1 MVYFIYKIK
10 TKEKNSIMKFKLT
23 PYLKKYKWQM
33 ILGPFFKFLEAVTD
47 LVTPILVALILDK
60 GIPNQDT
67 NYIFMIGGIVIAMN
81 IVGFILAVVCQR
93 LSAIAA
99 YGIGR
104 DMRRDVYAKITKL
117 SSSEMDKYTT
127 MSMTNR
133 AVNDIGQ
140 IQNAIGT
147 TIRNVARA
155 PFLLVGSTVM
165 AMFINIKLSLIFLA
179 VIPVILL
186 VFFLVMRKTNP
197 LYLQTK
203 ANLDNVSNVTR
214 ENLSGNRVVRAFN
227 KQQYEIDRFN
237 TANQKWTDVNLR
249 IGTYSA
255 LLQPLLRLIVNIAV
269 IIVVWIGGI
278 QVNIGGLTQG
288 QIISFINYLTQISG
302 SLVKIAKI
310 IIIYVRTGASIKRVA
325 EIYALEPS
333 IISKQNANVLSL
345 DDVPQIEF
353 KDVSFSYNGIKNAIK
368 DLSLTIQA
376 GETIGIIG
384 GTGSGKSTLVN
395 LLPRFYDV
403 TKGEILINGKNI
415 KSYDIESLRNYVSIV
430 PQNPTLFSG
439 TIESNLR
446 FRKSDASPEELTK
459 ALIVSQSYGFVSEKP
474 NGIKSNVERGGRNFS
489 GGQRQRLTIARA
501 IVGNPKILI
510 LDDSSSAL
518 DFQTDYE
525 LRKALKTTL
534 KTTTKI
540 YVSQRTNSI
549 KQADK
554 IVVLD
559 NGNVVGIGT
568 HDYLLQNCD
577 VYKEIYDSQ
586 NR

>member
-1 MVYFIYKIK
+1 MKKKK
-10 TKEKNSIMKFKLT
+10 TGLFT
-23 PYLKKYKWQM
+23 YLKKYKWQM

-67 NYIFMIGGIVIAMN
+67 SYIFMIGGIVIAMN
-81 IVGFILAVVCQR
+81 VVGFILAVVCQR

-269 IIVVWIGGI
+269 IIV
-278 QVNIGGLTQG
+278 
-288 QIISFINYLTQISG
+288 
-302 SLVKIAKI
+302 
-310 IIIYVRTGASIKRVA
+310 
-325 EIYALEPS
+325 
-333 IISKQNANVLSL
+333 
-345 DDVPQIEF
+345 
-353 KDVSFSYNGIKNAIK
+353 
-368 DLSLTIQA
+368 
-376 GETIGIIG
+376 
-384 GTGSGKSTLVN
+384 N
-395 LLPRFYDV
+395 L
-403 TKGEILINGKNI
+403 
-415 KSYDIESLRNYVSIV
+415 
-430 PQNPTLFSG
+430 
-439 TIESNLR
+439 
-446 FRKSDASPEELTK
+446 
-459 ALIVSQSYGFVSEKP
+459 
-474 NGIKSNVERGGRNFS
+474 
-489 GGQRQRLTIARA
+489 
-501 IVGNPKILI
+501 
-510 LDDSSSAL
+510 
-518 DFQTDYE
+518 
-525 LRKALKTTL
+525 
-534 KTTTKI
+534 
-540 YVSQRTNSI
+540 
-549 KQADK
+549 
-554 IVVLD
+554 
-559 NGNVVGIGT
+559 
-568 HDYLLQNCD
+568 
-577 VYKEIYDSQ
+577 
-586 NR
+586 

>member
-10 TKEKNSIMKFKLT
+10 TKEKNSIMKFKLA

-67 NYIFMIGGIVIAMN
+67 SYIFMIGGIVIAMN
-81 IVGFILAVVCQR
+81 VVGFILAVVCQR

-333 IISKQNANVLSL
+333 IVSKPNANVLSL
-345 DDVPQIEF
+345 DDAPQIEF